1 MPLMRYNT
9 QDLWKDQSAAAG
21 AVTSSVDVSKVSNIL
36 VYVKV
41 SAATNIYLQIETT
54 QGYITYDTM
63 TFSAAGEDF
72 WNIWS
77 APWKNMRFKT
87 SAAATI
93 TIQVMYKT

>member
-1 MPLMRYNT
+1 MRYNFWC
-9 QDLWKDQSAAAG
+9 QWKDYPASAG
-21 AVTSSVDVSKVSNIL
+21 AVTDPVDVSKVSNIL

-41 SAATNIYLQIETT
+41 SAATNIDLQIETV
-54 QGYITYDTM
+54 QGYVTYDTL
-63 TFSAAGEDF
+63 TFSAAGENF

-87 SAAATI
+87 SAAVTI